1 MRTRSCASDGTR
13 CATHTRWYSQSRSGV
28 VGAVGAAEGPATAIA
43 LPGSLFSVGVG
54 ATLEVLMQSNN
65 GGHTL
70 SLRKKG
76 LAVL

>member
-1 MRTRSCASDGTR
+1 MPCGPRFPLR
-13 CATHTRWYSQSRSGV
+13 GV

-65 GGHTL
+65 GGPCL
-70 SLRKKG
+70 
-76 LAVL
+76 

>member
-1 MRTRSCASDGTR
+1 MPCGPRFPLR
-13 CATHTRWYSQSRSGV
+13 GV

-54 ATLEVLMQSNN
+54 PTLEVLMQSNN
-65 GGHTL
+65 GGLVALL
-70 SLRKKG
+70 SEKKKG